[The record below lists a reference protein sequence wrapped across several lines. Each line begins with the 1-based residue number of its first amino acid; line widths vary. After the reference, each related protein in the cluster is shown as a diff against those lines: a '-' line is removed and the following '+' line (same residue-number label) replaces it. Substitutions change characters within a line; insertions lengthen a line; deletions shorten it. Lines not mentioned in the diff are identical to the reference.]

1 MIGLYTHTLSIV
13 LFDTNQLFFLLNPQ
27 AKEDA
32 EVLRS
37 LVIPL
42 EEEINALKEKL
53 RANDQQLRKYQAVSQ
68 HPFCHL
74 NIF

>member
-1 MIGLYTHTLSIV
+1 M
-13 LFDTNQLFFLLNPQ
+13 LNPQ

-68 HPFCHL
+68 YLFCHL
-74 NIF
+74 NIFLTYVIVQYIEYSIFTD